1 MELYFFPAPVSVPGR
16 APLTGV
22 LVRLLHVLDAGMA
35 EALPPPP
42 VPDSDEA
49 LMLAYA
55 RGDVAA
61 FETLYGR
68 HKGGIY
74 RYFVRSVREPGLADE
89 LFQDVWAGVV
99 KSRATY
105 MVDAKFST
113 WLYRLAHNR
122 LIDHYRRA
130 QVVQFVP
137 LETEDE
143 EDGSNSHLNQEWTA
157 SAEPGPEVQVA
168 SRQAAAQ
175 MRRLVEGLPPAQ
187 REAFLLQAEAGLS
200 LDAIAEATGTGRETV
215 KSRLRYA
222 FDKLRAGM
230 KDYL

>member
-1 MELYFFPAPVSVPGR
+1 MELLFFPGQGLPPSPPFAR
-16 APLTGV
+16 V
-22 LVRLLHVLDAGMA
+22 LARLLHVQDSGMA
-35 EALPPPP
+35 DSAPP
-42 VPDSDEA
+42 VLAPDSDEA

-74 RYFVRSVREPGLADE
+74 RYFVRSLREPGLADE
-89 LFQDVWAGVV
+89 LFQDVWAGVI

-143 EDGSNSHLNQEWTA
+143 EGGSDTHLNAEWTA
-157 SAEPGPEVQVA
+157 SSDPGPEVQVA

-175 MRRLVEGLPPAQ
+175 MRKLVEGLPPAQ
-187 REAFLLQAEAGLS
+187 REAFLLQAEGGLS

>member
-1 MELYFFPAPVSVPGR
+1 MELLFFPGQGLPPSPPFAQ
-16 APLTGV
+16 V
-22 LVRLLHVLDAGMA
+22 LARLLHVQDSGMA
-35 EALPPPP
+35 DSAPP
-42 VPDSDEA
+42 VLAPDSDEA

-74 RYFVRSVREPGLADE
+74 RYFVRSLREPGLADE
-89 LFQDVWAGVV
+89 LFQDVWAGVI

-143 EDGSNSHLNQEWTA
+143 EGGSDTHLNAEWTA
-157 SAEPGPEVQVA
+157 SSDPGPEVQVA

-175 MRRLVEGLPPAQ
+175 MRKLVEGLPPAQ
-187 REAFLLQAEAGLS
+187 REAFLLQAEGGLS

>member
-1 MELYFFPAPVSVPGR
+1 MQLLRFPATALAYP
-16 APLTGV
+16 
-22 LVRLLHVLDAGMA
+22 DMA
-35 EALPPPP
+35 DVLPPAPAAG
-42 VPDSDEA
+42 SDEA

-55 RGDVAA
+55 GGDAVA
-61 FETLYGR
+61 FEMLYER
-68 HKGGIY
+68 HKGGVY
-74 RYFVRSVREPGLADE
+74 RYFVRSLRESGLADE
-89 LFQDVWAGVV
+89 LFQDVWANLI
-99 KSRATY
+99 KARATY
-105 MVDAKFST
+105 TVEAKFST

-130 QVVQFVP
+130 QVVRFVP
-137 LETEDE
+137 IEGEEDE
-143 EDGSNSHLNQEWTA
+143 PEAELWPA
-157 SAEPGPEVQVA
+157 SDEPGPEAQVA

-187 REAFLLQAEAGLS
+187 REAFLLQVEGGLS
-200 LDAIAEATGTGRETV
+200 LEAIAEATGTGRETV

>member
-1 MELYFFPAPVSVPGR
+1 MQVLRFPHFAVRDAFPAGMD
-16 APLTGV
+16 
-22 LVRLLHVLDAGMA
+22 DAV
-35 EALPPPP
+35 PPPRP
-42 VPDSDEA
+42 APESDEG

-68 HKGGIY
+68 HKGGVY
-74 RYFVRSVREPGLADE
+74 RYFVRSLRESGLADE
-89 LFQDVWAGVV
+89 LFQDVWSNLIKA
-99 KSRATY
+99 RATY
-105 MVDAKFST
+105 TVEAKFST
-113 WLYRLAHNR
+113 WLYRMAHNR

-137 LETEDE
+137 IEGDE
-143 EDGSNSHLNQEWTA
+143 EEGAGEDAWPA
-157 SAEPGPEVQVA
+157 AEDPGPEVQVA

-175 MRRLVEGLPPAQ
+175 LRRLVEGLPPAQ
-187 REAFLLQAEAGLS
+187 REAFLLQAEGGLS
-200 LDAIAEATGTGRETV
+200 LEAIAEATGTGRETV

>member
-1 MELYFFPAPVSVPGR
+1 MELLFFPGQGLPPSPPFAR
-16 APLTGV
+16 V
-22 LVRLLHVLDAGMA
+22 LARLLHVQDSGMA
-35 EALPPPP
+35 DSAPP
-42 VPDSDEA
+42 VLAPDSDEA

-74 RYFVRSVREPGLADE
+74 RYFVRSLREPGLADE
-89 LFQDVWAGVV
+89 LFQDVWAGVI

-143 EDGSNSHLNQEWTA
+143 EGGSDTHLNAEWTA
-157 SAEPGPEVQVA
+157 SSDPGPEVQVA

-175 MRRLVEGLPPAQ
+175 MRKLVEGLPPVQ
-187 REAFLLQAEAGLS
+187 REAFLLQAEGGLS

>member
-1 MELYFFPAPVSVPGR
+1 MELLFFPGQALPPSPPF
-16 APLTGV
+16 AQV
-22 LVRLLHVLDAGMA
+22 LARLLHVQDSGMA
-35 EALPPPP
+35 DSAPP
-42 VPDSDEA
+42 VLAPDSDEA

-74 RYFVRSVREPGLADE
+74 RYFVRSLREPGLADE
-89 LFQDVWAGVV
+89 LFQDVWAGVI

-143 EDGSNSHLNQEWTA
+143 EGGSDTHLNAEWTA
-157 SAEPGPEVQVA
+157 SSDPGPEVQVA

-175 MRRLVEGLPPAQ
+175 MRKLVEGLPPAQ
-187 REAFLLQAEAGLS
+187 REAFLLQAEGGLS

>member
-1 MELYFFPAPVSVPGR
+1 MELLFFPGQGLPPSPPFAR
-16 APLTGV
+16 V
-22 LVRLLHVLDAGMA
+22 LARLLHVQDSGMA
-35 EALPPPP
+35 DSAPP
-42 VPDSDEA
+42 VLAPDSDEA

-74 RYFVRSVREPGLADE
+74 RYFVRSLREPGLADE
-89 LFQDVWAGVV
+89 LFQDVWAGVI

-137 LETEDE
+137 LETDEDE
-143 EDGSNSHLNQEWTA
+143 GESNAEWTA
-157 SAEPGPEVQVA
+157 SSDPGPEVQVA

-175 MRRLVEGLPPAQ
+175 MRKLVEGLPPAQ
-187 REAFLLQAEAGLS
+187 REAFLLQAEGGLS